1 MRALW
6 KLSHLVRTLIIDSI
20 RLFLRNLVNLLMIAL
35 LGLSIVSS
43 LRSCGPLAYFDNE
56 HAKQLIYA
64 LDDSV

>member
-43 LRSCGPLAYFDNE
+43 LRSCGPFAYFDNE